1 MDYWR
6 RDTEIRFNKLEI
18 LVLLQFSDGASKNI
32 NAVTSC
38 KQLLSEGFSDSGTT
52 TCNDIVFHR
61 VKIVGVM
68 FAKAIYIESTEPPLD
83 SKHGPPEEE

>member
-6 RDTEIRFNKLEI
+6 RDTEIRLNELEI
-18 LVLLQFSDGASKNI
+18 LVLLQFPKGASKNI

-61 VKIVGVM
+61 VKIVGII

-83 SKHGPPEEE
+83 SNHRPPEEE